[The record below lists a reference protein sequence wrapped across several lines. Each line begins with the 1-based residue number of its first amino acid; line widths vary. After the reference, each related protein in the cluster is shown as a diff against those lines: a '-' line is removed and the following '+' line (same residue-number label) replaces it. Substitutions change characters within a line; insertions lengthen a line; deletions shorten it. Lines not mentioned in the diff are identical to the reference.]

1 MHCSKC
7 GATLTT
13 TSGFCGKCGAPI
25 VGYAVGQAVTPSTVA
40 PPSAAYPTATPGYV
54 APVGVQVAA
63 AAYAGFW
70 LRVAAAIIDG
80 LIISIPTA
88 PFIFMLMFPMF
99 AHLQTPETLQN
110 PTAIMQVIL
119 PKFFLLMVIIA
130 VLSWLYWA
138 YLESSSWQATCGK
151 KILGLYVTDLN
162 GNRCTFGKTSA
173 RFAAGRLISA
183 VPSIGGLY
191 FLVDCICVA
200 FTERKQ
206 AIHDMISACLVMR
219 KS

>member
-1 MHCSKC
+1 MRRNAYHHFRLLRKMRCSNRWIRRRPGRHAIYSC
-7 GATLTT
+7 TALCSVPNCN
-13 TSGFCGKCGAPI
+13 SGIRC
-25 VGYAVGQAVTPSTVA
+25 
-40 PPSAAYPTATPGYV
+40 
-54 APVGVQVAA
+54 
-63 AAYAGFW
+63 AGRRSGSRGCLCW

-99 AHLQTPETLQN
+99 AHLQSPETLQN
-110 PTAIMQVIL
+110 PTAIMQLIL
-119 PKFFLLMVIIA
+119 PKFFLLMFIIA
-130 VLSWLYWA
+130 VVSWLYWA